1 MLRRLSSCR
10 FRLLILPA
18 LAALLGPLGND
29 RGLAQIQGRTPA
41 APAPSTAERSPGSG
55 PAVLRWRNGDE
66 LSGEILP
73 GPEGLLRFAA
83 APFAAP
89 FDLRPGQLSG
99 LRFALADDPPDF
111 PAAAGPGFE
120 VTLKNGDRLSGQLR
134 AINETEVAFSCPHF
148 AAPLRIPRDAII
160 RLARIGGDGG
170 AHSGLGEIEDWSSY
184 GRDRKPTEWYADF
197 RGELTTRQWSGNLF
211 REIPL
216 PEKVEVQF
224 HARFPSG
231 NPNLQVGLLREP
243 SNGPMLETWDQNLV
257 VTHRSRFAK
266 VMSMGETTREL
277 HLRLFWDQ
285 RSGKIEVRDPAGRLL
300 ASVSGE
306 TDPEN
311 PEPRRQLSD
320 PLRRGF
326 SILSRNPEIRL
337 LALEVRPWDGKPVPV
352 IDLSQPRIRLRG
364 ESTHLPAGAVTLE
377 PGSERLRLGG
387 AGRALDQL
395 VEWVLS
401 PESDRADAESASPPA
416 SLTRIAWSSGSSMS
430 GRFVRLDGDGIA
442 LQPEWSAVPI
452 EGPLSGVREIRFP
465 ENAEAI
471 AGGSDQLKVSGTS
484 LRGLVRLAGAG
495 EPGDST
501 LLAWQPPGSERAVP
515 FAEGASIEILRGT
528 FAANAGDPPPTLGQA
543 RLYLETDEILT
554 GTLVS
559 IEPDRIVFESRI
571 TGRIEVD
578 PVNVRAIDT
587 GITGRFLDGFRDPE
601 WEEFETAEEEI
612 TLTPESATLRGGTF
626 GNPSIF
632 LGDRVHFEADWKENY
647 GAMTLR
653 LFTSGPDSNHPSTDV
668 VIAAQGNRLFIGKLN
683 ESGAV
688 SFSGDQIPITNNRAV
703 IDLTAEARS
712 VAVRVNG
719 KPALSVEIEPEKVS
733 GNGIFFKMGGGWQG
747 WNQAGSEIVIRE
759 FRVESS
765 PGSVPARLIDPRAKA
780 NALAIPRTMRDRPPA
795 HLLIAPNGDLL
806 RGTLESVKAESVSFH
821 ANGASLVLPRAR
833 VSSIVR
839 LRPPAP
845 VPSETVSEPG
855 KNASPAAIERDREG
869 QAVDREE
876 EAETPPDAPSQDE
889 AHRRLLASYGFKVTH
904 QLVLRDGT
912 RLRLDGDGVEEN
924 RLTGTSAIL
933 GKCRV
938 SLEQVHRID
947 RTPAKPMEEA
957 VPLDPVAFH
966 DWQPLLT
973 PDPAIPEKGGPPM
986 SPLVGKEAPDFTLS
1000 LLDDSTFSLAQH
1012 RGKVVVLDFWA
1023 TWCGPCIK
1031 AMPEVMG
1038 AVSAFPPASVTFLA
1052 VNQAETPPLIRT
1064 FLETRQWQTTPVALD
1079 FNLKVS
1085 QSYQVD
1091 AIPHTVVIDPE
1102 GRIAWTHS
1110 GFSPDLKA
1118 KLFEAIA
1125 GLLTGAPRP

>member
-1 MLRRLSSCR
+1 MLRRLSPCR
-10 FRLLILPA
+10 IRLLILPA
-18 LAALLGPLGND
+18 LLALLGPLGD
-29 RGLAQIQGRTPA
+29 GRGLAQIQGRPPGS
-41 APAPSTAERSPGSG
+41 APPSTADRLSGSG
-55 PAVLRWRNGDE
+55 PSVLRWRNGDE
-66 LSGEILP
+66 LSGKILA
-73 GPEGLLRFAA
+73 GPQGLIRFAA

-99 LRFALADDPPDF
+99 LRFALADEPPSL
-111 PAAAGPGFE
+111 PTAAGPEFE
-120 VTLKNGDRLSGQLR
+120 VILKNGDRLSGQVR
-134 AINETEVAFSCPHF
+134 AINETEVAFSCLHF
-148 AAPLRIPRDAII
+148 PAPLRIPRDAIL

-184 GRDRKPTEWYADF
+184 GRDRKPTEWHADL

-257 VTHRSRFAK
+257 LTHRSRFAK
-266 VMSMGETTREL
+266 VLSMGENTREL

-285 RSGKIEVRDPAGRLL
+285 RSGRIEVRDPAGRLL

-352 IDLSQPRIRLRG
+352 IDLTQPRIRLRG
-364 ESTHLPAGAVTLE
+364 ESRSLPAGSVTLE
-377 PGSERLRLGG
+377 TDSDRLQLGG
-387 AGRALDQL
+387 AVRALDQL

-401 PESDRADAESASPPA
+401 PESDRADAESANPPD
-416 SLTRIAWSSGSSMS
+416 SLTRIAWSSGSSIS
-430 GRFVRLDGDGIA
+430 GRFIRLDDDRIA
-442 LQPEWSAVPI
+442 LQPEWSPIPI
-452 EGPLSGVREIRFP
+452 ESTLPGAREIRFP
-465 ENAEAI
+465 ENAEAL
-471 AGGSDQLKVSGTS
+471 AGGSDQLRVSGTS
-484 LRGLVRLAGAG
+484 LRGLVRLAGG
-495 EPGDST
+495 GDPRDST
-501 LLAWQPPGSERAVP
+501 LLAWQPPGAERAVP
-515 FAEGASIEILRGT
+515 FAEDASIEILRGT
-528 FAANAGDPPPTLGQA
+528 FAANASDPPPTLGQG

-554 GTLVS
+554 GNLVS
-559 IEPDRIVFESRI
+559 IESNRIVFESRI
-571 TGRIEVD
+571 TGRIEID

-601 WEEFETAEEEI
+601 WEEFEAAEEEI
-612 TLTPESATLRGGTF
+612 TLTPESATLRGGTL
-626 GNPSIF
+626 GNPSIL
-632 LGDRVHFEADWKENY
+632 LGDRVHFEADWQENY

-653 LFTSGPDSNHPSTDV
+653 LFASGPDSNHPATDV

-683 ESGAV
+683 ESGAF

-703 IDLTAEARS
+703 IDLTADARS

-719 KPALSVEIEPEKVS
+719 KPALSVEIEPENIS

-747 WNQAGSEIVIRE
+747 WNQAGSEIVIRD

-765 PGSVPARLIDPRAKA
+765 PGSVPVRLIDPRAKT
-780 NALAIPRTMRDRPPA
+780 NALAIPRTMRDRPPT

-806 RGTLESVKAESVSFH
+806 RGTLESAKADSVSFH
-821 ANGASLVLPRAR
+821 ANGASLEVPRAR
-833 VSSIVR
+833 ISSIVR
-839 LRPPAP
+839 LRPPSPAP
-845 VPSETVSEPG
+845 SQTASEPG
-855 KNASPAAIERDREG
+855 ESAPPRPIDDDGEE

-876 EAETPPDAPSQDE
+876 EAEIPPAAPSLDE

-912 RLRLDGDGVEEN
+912 RLRLDGKGVEEN

-938 SLEQVHRID
+938 SLEQIHRID
-947 RTPAKPMEEA
+947 RTPARPMEEA
-957 VPLDPVAFH
+957 GPLEPVAFH
-966 DWQPLLT
+966 DWHPLLT
-973 PDPAIPEKGGPPM
+973 PDPAIPEEGGAPI
-986 SPLVGKEAPDFTLS
+986 SPLVGKEAPEFTLS
-1000 LLDDSTFSLAQH
+1000 LLDDSTFSLAEQ

-1038 AVSAFPPASVTFLA
+1038 AVSAFPPTAVTFLA
-1052 VNQAETPPLIRT
+1052 VNQAETPPLIST
-1064 FLETRQWQTTPVALD
+1064 FLETRKWQSTPVALD

-1085 QSYQVD
+1085 QSYQVE

-1102 GRIAWTHS
+1102 GRIAWVHS
-1110 GFSPDLKA
+1110 GFSPDLKS

-1125 GLLTGAPRP
+1125 GVLTAAPRP